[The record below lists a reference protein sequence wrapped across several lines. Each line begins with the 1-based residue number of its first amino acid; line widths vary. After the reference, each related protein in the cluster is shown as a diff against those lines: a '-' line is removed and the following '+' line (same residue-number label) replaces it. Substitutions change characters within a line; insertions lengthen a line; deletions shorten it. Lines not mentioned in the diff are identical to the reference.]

1 MRTRRFGRS
10 GLAVSEVVFGG
21 GWVGGVLIDPADD
34 VRRAAFARAL
44 AAGIDWI
51 DTAAGYGDGASERTL
66 GWLLAELPAGRRPRI
81 STKAR
86 LDLES
91 GEPFDR
97 QLRRSLE
104 ASLERLR
111 LDKVTLFQLHNPI
124 APATGGGRIA
134 VDAVLRRGGV
144 ADALD
149 RLRADGL
156 CDLVGFTALGDG
168 PSCIRVVESG
178 RFDSAQVYYNMLNPT
193 AALSGRGALT
203 AQDFSGLLDACRRH
217 DVAAMAIRV
226 FAAGV
231 LATEVRHGRE
241 VAMTVD
247 GGDLA
252 GEERRAAAALA
263 TIAAAIGP
271 ECGTG
276 AQRALRF
283 ALAEP
288 RLCCAVIGLAS
299 PAHLEEALAGAALGP
314 LPEAAL
320 AALRELWDRDFG
332 VAAT

>member
-10 GLAVSEVVFGG
+10 GLSVPEVVFGG
-21 GWVGGVLIDPADD
+21 GWVGGVLIHPDD
-34 VRRAAFARAL
+34 DTRRAAFSRAL
-44 AAGIDWI
+44 DAGIDWI
-51 DTAAGYGDGASERTL
+51 DTAAGYGDGESERTI
-66 GWLLAELPAGRRPRI
+66 GRLLAELPAERRPRI

-91 GEPFDR
+91 GEPFER

-111 LDKVTLFQLHNPI
+111 LDKVTLFQLHNPL

-134 VDAVLRRGGV
+134 VDAVLGRGGV

-149 RLRADGL
+149 RLRGDGL

-168 PSCIRVVESG
+168 ASCIRAVESG

-193 AALSGRGALT
+193 AALAARGRLT
-203 AQDFSGLLDACRRH
+203 VQDFCGLLEACRRH

-231 LATEVRHGRE
+231 LATDVRHGRE

-263 TIAAAIGP
+263 AVGP
-271 ECGTG
+271 DCGTG

-288 RLCCAVIGLAS
+288 RLSCAVIGLAS
-299 PAHLEEALAGAALGP
+299 PAHLEEALAGAAMGP
-314 LPEAAL
+314 LPEAGL
-320 AALRELWDRDFG
+320 AALREVWDRDFG
-332 VAAT
+332 STAG